1 MRAPCGTLSSSS
13 MIIQRSRRN
22 ILICVSR
29 RPEFFRGRYFFMAQQ
44 FSKPFYNSA
53 AWIKTARMIRGQH
66 FHLCQ
71 ICGATAKEVHHIKF
85 LTPDNISNP
94 DITLNPANLVLV
106 CYDCHNYIHQRG
118 LDPDARRIQFDDDG
132 NPVSVSTAAA
142 DRYTYTQR
150 QQLDSLRHQ
159 QRPDNL

>member
-1 MRAPCGTLSSSS
+1 MIEGT
-13 MIIQRSRRN
+13 
-22 ILICVSR
+22 
-29 RPEFFRGRYFFMAQQ
+29 FFFAYFLGGVIFMAQK

-53 AWIKTARMIRGQH
+53 MWIKTARMIRARY

-71 ICGATAKEVHHIKF
+71 ICGKPAKEVHHIKF
-85 LTPDNISNP
+85 LTPDNIGDTS
-94 DITLNPANLVLV
+94 ITLIPDNLILV

-118 LDPDARRIQFDDDG
+118 GNPDARRILFDDDG
-132 NPVSVSTAAA
+132 NPISVSTAAA

-150 QQLDSLRHQ
+150 QQLDALRHQ

>member
-1 MRAPCGTLSSSS
+1 
-13 MIIQRSRRN
+13 
-22 ILICVSR
+22 
-29 RPEFFRGRYFFMAQQ
+29 MAQK

-53 AWIKTARMIRGQH
+53 AWIKTARMIRERY

-71 ICGATAKEVHHIKF
+71 ICGKPAKEVHHIKF

-118 LDPDARRIQFDDDG
+118 GNPDARRIQFDDDG
-132 NPVSVSTAAA
+132 NPVDISTALA
-142 DRYTYTQR
+142 DQYTYSQR
-150 QQLDSLRHQ
+150 RQLDALRRQ
-159 QRPDNL
+159 ERPADL

>member
-1 MRAPCGTLSSSS
+1 
-13 MIIQRSRRN
+13 
-22 ILICVSR
+22 
-29 RPEFFRGRYFFMAQQ
+29 MAQK

-53 AWIKTARMIRGQH
+53 AWIKTARMIREQH

-71 ICGATAKEVHHIKF
+71 ICGAPAKEVHHIKF
-85 LTPDNISNP
+85 LTPDNIGDTS
-94 DITLNPANLVLV
+94 ITLNPDNLVLV

-118 LDPDARRIQFDDDG
+118 GNPDARRILFDDDG
-132 NPVSVSTAAA
+132 NPVNVSTAAA

>member
-1 MRAPCGTLSSSS
+1 
-13 MIIQRSRRN
+13 
-22 ILICVSR
+22 
-29 RPEFFRGRYFFMAQQ
+29 
-44 FSKPFYNSA
+44 
-53 AWIKTARMIRGQH
+53 MIRGQH

-132 NPVSVSTAAA
+132 NPVDISTALA
-142 DRYTYTQR
+142 DRYTYSQR
-150 QQLDSLRHQ
+150 RQLDALRRQ
-159 QRPDNL
+159 ERPADL